1 MQGDQV
7 SVEPLFDPLPTPT
20 GRSGPAFSRSGAGAR
35 RMGGARGM
43 FGTTQ
48 EVGRQWDRLNWC
60 PSPGR
65 SWSGAASGSCS
76 TRSRA
81 RAGRTAAQAAY
92 LYAGLEVRLQ
102 RARLPVTADR
112 FVTEGALVGAGL
124 ALLSLLATWFPR
136 RARPDVPV
144 RVRGDLGHL
153 RGRRDALAMD
163 YNAGVALA
171 ASQISNAWLAQPSL
185 GHAMDAV
192 ITYGHP
198 EVARDFE
205 AVRAALGAG
214 KNLAEAFTPV
224 ADRRRSPFL
233 DGLAMALIS
242 ADHATGDIRGL
253 LDGIAESTR
262 EQVEIF
268 KDYLVASANA
278 PGSAL
283 GGVRALG
290 VGAGVAPDGAP
301 ARRGRMQGGELEGVF
316 HSPVG
321 AIMLFVAGWITLAG
335 YLAMQRA
342 IRQGIVMDR
351 ILTEEG

>member
-1 MQGDQV
+1 M
-7 SVEPLFDPLPTPT
+7 
-20 GRSGPAFSRSGAGAR
+20 GPAELVSLAGALLVGGGVWQVFDTLTRPR
-35 RMGGARGM
+35 R
-43 FGTTQ
+43 
-48 EVGRQWDRLNWC
+48 
-60 PSPGR
+60 
-65 SWSGAASGSCS
+65 
-76 TRSRA
+76 
-81 RAGRTAAQAAY
+81 RTAAQAAY

-102 RARLPVTADR
+102 RARLPVAADR
-112 FVTEGALVGAGL
+112 FAAEGALVGAGL
-124 ALLSLLATWFPR
+124 ALLSLLATGSPAALLPMFLCGFAVIW
-136 RARPDVPV
+136 ATYE
-144 RVRGDLGHL
+144 
-153 RGRRDALAMD
+153 GRRDALAMD

-214 KNLAEAFTPV
+214 KNLAEAFAPV

-242 ADHATGDIRGL
+242 ADRATGDIRGL
-253 LDGIAESTR
+253 LEGIAESTR

-278 PGSAL
+278 RSEVLWAVFAPWGLVLVSRLMSLLPG
-283 GGVRALG
+283 GGG
-290 VGAGVAPDGAP
+290 
-301 ARRGRMQGGELEGVF
+301 MQGGELEGVF
-316 HSPVG
+316 NTPVG
-321 AIMLFVAGWITLAG
+321 AIMLFAAGWITLAG
-335 YLAMQRA
+335 YVAMQRA